1 LILLDTQVLVW
12 LAQGDVRLG
21 KSARDIISREASADG
36 AVISPIS
43 FWEISMLTEKGRIS
57 LGMDVLNWMET
68 VLAQPGIRLE
78 QVSPAIAIDAGRLPG
93 NIHGDPADRLIVA
106 TARHLVC
113 PVLTT
118 DRKILAYADQGH
130 VQAMEARL

>member
-1 LILLDTQVLVW
+1 
-12 LAQGDVRLG
+12 
-21 KSARDIISREASADG
+21 
-36 AVISPIS
+36 
-43 FWEISMLTEKGRIS
+43 MLTEKGRIS